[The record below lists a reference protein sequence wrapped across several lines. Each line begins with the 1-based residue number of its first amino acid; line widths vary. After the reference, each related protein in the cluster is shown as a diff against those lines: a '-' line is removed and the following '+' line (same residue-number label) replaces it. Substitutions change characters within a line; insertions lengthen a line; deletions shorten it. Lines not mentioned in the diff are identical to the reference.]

1 MRDTPFSL
9 KLYRWLLR
17 LYPAGF
23 RENYA
28 GPMETE
34 FRDELAESS
43 GVWALAALWVRL
55 LVDLAVSIPVQVWR
69 EVCQDLK
76 YTLRLWAG
84 RPWHAGF
91 AITAL
96 AIGIGANTGV
106 FSVVNALLLRSL
118 PFREPDRLALLHQFF
133 PPHDSAKE
141 FHDWRQH
148 SVYLADAALFEEN
161 DVNVG
166 GMRVGSRAHV
176 AQTSW
181 NFFSVLG
188 TQPVLGSGFA
198 ADEDVDGTGWGLPGR
213 NAVAVIGYGLWQQ
226 LFGGDPNVLGATIR
240 IDGTPLTVV
249 GVAPPG
255 FDYPGKAVLWKP
267 AAFSPGNNGWGTI
280 ARLKPGITW
289 PQARAAL
296 AVEVGRLSP
305 KLGGIDYSN
314 LRPTMTSLQDGL
326 AGPVK
331 NASLMFMGAVVL
343 VLLIACTNVANLLIA
358 RTADRAAELSIRSAL
373 GASRAR
379 LARQLLTEC
388 LLLSF
393 VATLAGLA
401 FAYWTTS
408 LAAKVE
414 PPPLGAQSYS
424 ILDGRVLAFT
434 LIVSAVTTLALG
446 VLPSLYVG
454 RIHAFGSRSS
464 SRTRGSRLVRQGL
477 VGAQVMLTMILLAAS
492 VCLGRAFVH
501 LMRIDRGYDVKGV
514 VTVAVSLEGTTHQ
527 LDKRQLPYFEEVLDR
542 IRELPGV
549 RVASATEFLP
559 LYAWGFVGG
568 PFGLDG
574 RPAKRSS
581 MLVPV
586 LSGYF
591 QTMGGR
597 ILYGREFTEAE
608 VRSGARVAVVNERFA
623 AGFGAPQDAVGHQLT
638 NGEDTREIVGVVRG
652 MEYETDP
659 TTANGNQVFIPS
671 ATPGSFFSTFVVR
684 VDGRAEDHL
693 AAVRDTI
700 QSVDPQVPVFSAKT
714 MQQRLDEVFASPK
727 FYQTAVWIF
736 AGFALLLA
744 VIGIYGNVAYAV
756 VQRTQ
761 EMGVRMALGITPVRL
776 RGMLLRQGLLMVAAG
791 AIPGIAGAHF
801 TARFLESLMD
811 GAKPIGLAT
820 SSGLVLL
827 FALVASASIW
837 SATRR
842 LASLDICHPT
852 QRLNLPALKGGD
864 SRTTPALQH

>member
-1 MRDTPFSL
+1 LHARISL
-9 KLYRWLLR
+9 WIHLL
-17 LYPAGF
+17 A
-23 RENYA
+23 
-28 GPMETE
+28 
-34 FRDELAESS
+34 D
-43 GVWALAALWVRL
+43 W
-55 LVDLAVSIPVQVWR
+55 AVSIPVQVSR
-69 EVCQDLK
+69 EALQDFR
-76 YTLRLWAG
+76 YALRLWAR

-91 AITAL
+91 AILAL
-96 AIGIGANTGV
+96 AVGMGANTGV
-106 FSVVNALLLRSL
+106 FSVVNGLLLRSL
-118 PFREPDRLALLHQFF
+118 PFHEPNRLALLHQFF
-133 PPHDSAKE
+133 PPHDSANE
-141 FHDWRQH
+141 FHDWRQQ
-148 SVYLADAALFEEN
+148 SAFLADAALFEEW
-161 DVNVG
+161 DVNLG

-188 TQPVLGSGFA
+188 TQPVLGTGFA
-198 ADEDVDGTGWGLPGR
+198 PDEDVDGTGWGLPGR
-213 NAVAVIGYGLWQQ
+213 NAVAVIGYRLWQQ
-226 LFGGDPNVLGATIR
+226 LFGGDPKVLGATIR
-240 IDGTPLTVV
+240 IDGKPLTVI

-289 PQARAAL
+289 AQARAAL
-296 AVEVGRLSP
+296 AVEVERLSP

-314 LRPTMTSLQDGL
+314 LRPSLTPLQDGL

-358 RTADRAAELSIRSAL
+358 RTTDRAAELSIRSAL

-379 LARQLLTEC
+379 LARQMITEC
-388 LLLSF
+388 LLLSL

-401 FAYWTTS
+401 IASWTTS
-408 LAAKVE
+408 LAVKVQ

-424 ILDGRVLAFT
+424 ILDERVLAFT
-434 LIVSAVTTLALG
+434 LIASVITALALG

-454 RIHAFGSRSS
+454 RIHASRSRSS
-464 SRTRGSRLVRQGL
+464 SRTRGSRLVRQSL
-477 VGAQVMLTMILLAAS
+477 VAAQVTLTMILVAGSAS
-492 VCLGRAFVH
+492 LGRAFVQ

-514 VTVAVSLEGTTHQ
+514 VTVGVSLDGTTPQ

-542 IRELPGV
+542 IHHLPGV
-549 RVASATEFLP
+549 RAASATEFLP

-574 RPAKRSS
+574 RPAKGSS

-608 VRSGARVAVVNERFA
+608 VRSGAKVAVVNERFA
-623 AGFGAPQDAVGHQLT
+623 AGFGAPKDAVDHQLT
-638 NGEDTREIVGVVRG
+638 NGEDTPWKIVGVVRG

-659 TTANGNQVFIPS
+659 TTANGNQVFLPS

-693 AAVRDTI
+693 AAIRDTI
-700 QSVDPQVPVFSAKT
+700 QSLDPQVPVFGVKT
-714 MQQRLDEVFASPK
+714 MEQRLDEVFANPK
-727 FYQTAVWIF
+727 FYRTAVWIF

-744 VIGIYGNVAYAV
+744 VFGIYGIVSYAV
-756 VQRTQ
+756 VERTQ
-761 EMGVRMALGITPVRL
+761 EMGVRLALGTTPVQL
-776 RGMLLRQGLLMVAAG
+776 RSMLLRHGLLMVAAG
-791 AIPGIAGAHF
+791 AIPGIAGAQL
-801 TARFLESLMD
+801 TGRFLESLMD

-820 SSGLVLL
+820 SAGLVLL
-827 FALVASASIW
+827 FAVVASASIW

-842 LASLDICHPT
+842 IASLDIIAIL
-852 QRLNLPALKGGD
+852 R
-864 SRTTPALQH
+864 SE

>member
-1 MRDTPFSL
+1 MT
-9 KLYRWLLR
+9 
-17 LYPAGF
+17 
-23 RENYA
+23 N
-28 GPMETE
+28 
-34 FRDELAESS
+34 
-43 GVWALAALWVRL
+43 LW
-55 LVDLAVSIPVQVWR
+55 
-69 EVCQDLK
+69 QDLRYGVRMLGSK
-76 YTLRLWAG
+76 PVFAATAILTL
-84 RPWHAGF
+84 
-91 AITAL
+91 AL
-96 AIGIGANTGV
+96 GIGANMGV

-118 PFREPDRLALLHQFF
+118 PFHEADRLSLLHQFI
-133 PPHDSAKE
+133 PPHDNAKQ

-148 SVYLADAALFEEN
+148 STYLTDAALFEGN
-161 DVNVG
+161 DVNIG
-166 GMRVGSRAHV
+166 GVRAVSRAHV
-176 AQTSW
+176 VQTSW

-188 TQPVLGSGFA
+188 TQPILGRGFA
-198 ADEDVDGTGWGLPGR
+198 PEDDADGTLWGLPGR

-240 IDGTPLTVV
+240 IDGKPLAVV

-255 FDYPGKAVLWKP
+255 FDFPGKAVLWKP

-289 PQARAAL
+289 PQARAAF
-296 AVEVGRLSP
+296 AVEVECLSP
-305 KLGGIDYSN
+305 KLGGIDNSN
-314 LRPTMTSLQDGL
+314 LRPRMTSLQDGL

-331 NASLMFMGAVVL
+331 NASLIFMGAVLL

-358 RTADRAAELSIRSAL
+358 RAADRAAELSIRSAL

-393 VATLAGLA
+393 VATLAGLVI
-401 FAYWTTS
+401 AYWTTS
-408 LAAKVE
+408 LAVKIE

-434 LIVSAVTTLALG
+434 LMVSVTTALALG

-464 SRTRGSRLVRQGL
+464 SRTRGSRLVRQSL
-477 VGAQVMLTMILLAAS
+477 VAAQVMLTMILLAGS
-492 VCLGRAFVH
+492 VSLGRAFVH
-501 LMRIDRGYDVKGV
+501 LMRIDRGYDVQGV
-514 VTVAVSLEGTTHQ
+514 VTVGVSLDGTTHQ

-542 IRELPGV
+542 IRSLPGV
-549 RVASATEFLP
+549 RTASATEFLP
-559 LYAWGFVGG
+559 LYASGFVGG

-574 RPAKRSS
+574 RPAGRSS
-581 MLVPV
+581 MMVPV

-597 ILYGREFTEAE
+597 IVYGREFTEAE
-608 VRSGARVAVVNERFA
+608 VRSGAKVAVVNERFA
-623 AGFGAPQDAVGHQLT
+623 AGFGGPKGAVDHQLT
-638 NGEDTREIVGVVRG
+638 IGGATPWKIVGVVTG

-693 AAVRDTI
+693 AAIRDSI
-700 QSVDPQVPVFSAKT
+700 QSVDPQVPVFGVKT
-714 MQQRLDEVFASPK
+714 MEQRLDEVFAAPK
-727 FYQTAVWIF
+727 FYRTAVWIF
-736 AGFALLLA
+736 AGLALLLA
-744 VIGIYGNVAYAV
+744 VIGIYGIVSNAV

-761 EMGVRMALGITPVRL
+761 EMGVRMALGRTPVQL
-776 RGMLLRQGLLMVAAG
+776 RGMLLRHGLLMVVAG
-791 AIPGIAGAHF
+791 AIPGIAGAQI
-801 TARFLESLMD
+801 TGRFLESVMD

-820 SSGLVLL
+820 SVGLVLL

-837 SATRR
+837 SGTRR
-842 LASLDICHPT
+842 IARLDINAIL
-852 QRLNLPALKGGD
+852 RNE
-864 SRTTPALQH
+864 

>member
-1 MRDTPFSL
+1 MTNPCHP
-9 KLYRWLLR
+9 LLILFWR
-17 LYPAGF
+17 K
-23 RENYA
+23 
-28 GPMETE
+28 M
-34 FRDELAESS
+34 LARNQISRK
-43 GVWALAALWVRL
+43 VF
-55 LVDLAVSIPVQVWR
+55 
-69 EVCQDLK
+69 QDLK

-84 RPWHAGF
+84 RPWHTGF
-91 AITAL
+91 AIAAL

-118 PFREPDRLALLHQFF
+118 PFREPDRLALLHEFI
-133 PPHDSAKE
+133 PPHDSAKQ
-141 FHDWRQH
+141 FHDWRQQ
-148 SVYLADAALFEEN
+148 SEYLADAALFEEFDAN
-161 DVNVG
+161 LGSVKPG
-166 GMRVGSRAHV
+166 GMRVGSRVHV

-188 TQPVLGSGFA
+188 TQPVLGTGFA
-198 ADEDVDGTGWGLPGR
+198 ADEDVDGTGWGLPGP

-226 LFGGDPNVLGATIR
+226 LFAGDPKVLGSTIR
-240 IDGTPLTVV
+240 IDGNPLTVV

-280 ARLKPGITW
+280 ARLKPGIPW
-289 PQARAAL
+289 PQARAAF
-296 AVEVGRLSP
+296 AVEAERLSP
-305 KLGGIDYSN
+305 KLDGIDNSN
-314 LRPTMTSLQDGL
+314 LRPSITSLQDGL

-331 NASLMFMGAVVL
+331 NASVMFMGAVVL

-358 RTADRAAELSIRSAL
+358 RTTDRAAELSIRSAL

-401 FAYWTTS
+401 IAYWTTS
-408 LAAKVE
+408 LAVKIE

-424 ILDGRVLAFT
+424 ILDGRVLTFT
-434 LIVSAVTTLALG
+434 AMVSVITALALG
-446 VLPSLYVG
+446 VLPALVLPSLVFPSRYAG
-454 RIHAFGSRSS
+454 RIHALGSRAAG
-464 SRTRGSRLVRQGL
+464 RTRGSRMVRQVL

-492 VCLGRAFVH
+492 VCLGQAFVH
-501 LMRIDRGYDVKGV
+501 LMKIDRGYDVQGV
-514 VTVAVSLEGTTHQ
+514 VTVGVSLDGTTHE

-542 IRELPGV
+542 IRRLPAV
-549 RVASATEFLP
+549 RAASATDFLP
-559 LYAWGFVGG
+559 LYASAFVGG

-574 RPAKRSS
+574 RPAARNST
-581 MLVPV
+581 LVPV

-597 ILYGREFTEAE
+597 ILSGREFTEAE

-623 AGFGAPQDAVGHQLT
+623 AGFGAPQDAVDHQLT
-638 NGEDTREIVGVVRG
+638 NGEDTWKIVGVVQG

-659 TTANGNQVFIPS
+659 TSANGNQVFIPS
-671 ATPGSFFSTFVVR
+671 TTPGSFFSTFVVR

-693 AAVRDTI
+693 AVIRDTI
-700 QSVDPQVPVFSAKT
+700 QSVDPQVPLFSVKT
-714 MQQRLDEVFASPK
+714 MDQRLDEVFAAPK
-727 FYQTAVWIF
+727 FYRTAVWIF

-744 VIGIYGNVAYAV
+744 VIGIYGIVSYAV

-761 EMGVRMALGITPVRL
+761 EMGVRLALGTTPVRL
-776 RGMLLRQGLLMVAAG
+776 RSLLLRDGLLMVAAG
-791 AIPGIAGAHF
+791 ALPGIAGAQL
-801 TARFLESLMD
+801 TSRLLESLMD
-811 GAKPIGLAT
+811 GAKPIDLAT
-820 SSGLVLL
+820 SAALILF

-842 LASLDICHPT
+842 IASLDIMAIL
-852 QRLNLPALKGGD
+852 R
-864 SRTTPALQH
+864 SE